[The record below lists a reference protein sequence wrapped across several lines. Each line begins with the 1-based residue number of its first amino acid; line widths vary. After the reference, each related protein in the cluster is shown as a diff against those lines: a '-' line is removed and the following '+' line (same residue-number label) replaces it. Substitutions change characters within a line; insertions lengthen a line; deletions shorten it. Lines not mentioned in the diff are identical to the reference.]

1 MKMDVNGVGL
11 VSGSQISKAVKRL
24 GFSKSLGTAFNA
36 RSLPT
41 GSSAAC
47 TRQERLWQTA
57 FRVCLYTAY
66 TDARG
71 TSRARLFLETKST
84 RAERSVQVC
93 CSVLLLGS
101 INAHENVIPWD
112 HPQPSQLNEA
122 SHIISSKHNLFLYP
136 SDIIRFGR
144 KRRVGCH
151 QSLDA
156 STCEVLQTFH
166 SKMCI
171 YGKR

>member
-1 MKMDVNGVGL
+1 MDVNGVGL

-71 TSRARLFLETKST
+71 TSRARLFL
-84 RAERSVQVC
+84 
-93 CSVLLLGS
+93 LGS

-112 HPQPSQLNEA
+112 HLQPSQLNEA